1 MDTAQKSGPQEE
13 KLSNYRCYF
22 VTTAPTLAPNHQ
34 IRLLAGL
41 ATVAIGF
48 GWLALLAKGIAWIY
62 SAI

>member
-1 MDTAQKSGPQEE
+1 
-13 KLSNYRCYF
+13 
-22 VTTAPTLAPNHQ
+22 
-34 IRLLAGL
+34 LLAGL

>member
-1 MDTAQKSGPQEE
+1 MDTAQKSGLQEE
-13 KLSNYRCYF
+13 KLSNYRCCF
-22 VTTAPTLAPNHQ
+22 VVTAPTLAPNHQ

>member
-22 VTTAPTLAPNHQ
+22 VATAPTLAPNHQ
-34 IRLLAGL
+34 VRLLAAL